1 MSLACTC
8 LTSPN
13 KEGSNMEILN
23 HDQIT
28 GNYTEKENVPFLEDE
43 LLTTKE
49 VADYFKVDRATLY
62 RWRRA
67 DTSPRY
73 YNLNGK
79 VMYKKSDLNRF
90 LNQNKHT
97 SLQYR

>member
-1 MSLACTC
+1 
-8 LTSPN
+8 
-13 KEGSNMEILN
+13 MEILN
-23 HDQIT
+23 QDQNIE
-28 GNYTEKENVPFLEDE
+28 NYTEQLNVPFLEDE

-49 VADYFKVDRATLY
+49 VANYFKVDRATLY
-62 RWRRA
+62 RWRKT

-79 VMYKKSDLNRF
+79 VMYKRSDLNRF
-90 LNQNKHT
+90 LSLNRHT

>member
-1 MSLACTC
+1 
-8 LTSPN
+8 
-13 KEGSNMEILN
+13 MEILN
-23 HDQIT
+23 QDQNIE
-28 GNYTEKENVPFLEDE
+28 NYTEQLNVPFEDE

-49 VADYFKVDRATLY
+49 VANYFKVDRATLY
-62 RWRRA
+62 RWRKT

-79 VMYKKSDLNRF
+79 VMYKRSDLNKY
-90 LNQNKHT
+90 LNQIAHT

>member
-1 MSLACTC
+1 
-8 LTSPN
+8 
-13 KEGSNMEILN
+13 MEILN
-23 HDQIT
+23 KDQNIE
-28 GNYTEKENVPFLEDE
+28 NYTEQLNVPFLEDE

-49 VADYFKVDRATLY
+49 VASYFKVDRATLY
-62 RWRRA
+62 RWRKL

-79 VMYKKSDLNRF
+79 VMYKRSDLNRF
-90 LNQNKHT
+90 LSLNRHT